1 MFCNYYSKILIN
13 RSRKDSK
20 YEMGIY
26 NGPSL
31 NNPSLCSIRLF
42 PNERDKDVSIDHICR
57 RNPRRHKIYLVQ
69 RYMGIVC
76 WTVYRSPIE

>member
-1 MFCNYYSKILIN
+1 MFCNYYSNILIN

-76 WTVYRSPIE
+76 RTVCR